1 MHTPMHACTHTW
13 THIHTHTRT
22 RTHIHTHT
30 YSLKG
35 SLHGQWLLHTLTVA
49 VALSSGEMLLSA
61 STVE

>member
-1 MHTPMHACTHTW
+1 MHAHTHGHTYTHT
-13 THIHTHTRT
+13 HAHART
-22 RTHIHTHT
+22 YTHIHTHT